1 MSKNPF
7 GIKFDDISE
16 SSRSFTGET
25 NNASVV
31 ESDYDAAE
39 AAVAG
44 LESLMEDGNTSSEFF
59 IGIVACYAG
68 PS

>member
-1 MSKNPF
+1 MSDNPF
-7 GIKFDDISE
+7 GIKFDDVSE
-16 SSRSFTGET
+16 SSRSFIGES
-25 NNASVV
+25 NNTPVV

-44 LESLMEDGNTSSEFF
+44 LESLMDDGNTSGEFV
-59 IGIVACYAG
+59 IGFVACDAG